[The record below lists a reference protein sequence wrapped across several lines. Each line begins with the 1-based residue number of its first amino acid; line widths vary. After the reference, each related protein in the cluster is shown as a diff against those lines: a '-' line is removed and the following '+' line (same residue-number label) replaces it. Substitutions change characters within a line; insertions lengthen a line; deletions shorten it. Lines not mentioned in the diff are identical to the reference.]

1 MYHKKDREN
10 QRYNK
15 VIIVVNIDDNT
26 CSLKLIE
33 TKHKVLGLFYN
44 YIFTKHCNKK
54 KLWRFQRLCPCSV
67 FNLVVSK

>member
-33 TKHKVLGLFYN
+33 TKHKVLGLFYD
-44 YIFTKHCNKK
+44 YIYLPSTAIKK
-54 KLWRFQRLCPCSV
+54 NFGDFNV
-67 FNLVVSK
+67 FARVAFLI

>member
-54 KLWRFQRLCPCSV
+54 KNFGDFNV
-67 FNLVVSK
+67 FARVAFLI